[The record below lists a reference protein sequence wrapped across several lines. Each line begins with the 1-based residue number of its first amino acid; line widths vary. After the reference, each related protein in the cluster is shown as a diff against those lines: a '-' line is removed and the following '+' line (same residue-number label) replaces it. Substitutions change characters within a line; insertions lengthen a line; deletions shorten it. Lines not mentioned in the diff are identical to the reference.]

1 MVEIPMVM
9 AGAAA
14 VPHLPPSLEAAYQA
28 EPDLARF
35 CMELKDSLKLA
46 RTATP
51 PGCATPP

>member
-14 VPHLPPSLEAAYQA
+14 VQHLPPSLEAADQA

-35 CMELKDSLKLA
+35 CMELKDSLALA
-46 RTATP
+46 RTAP
-51 PGCATPP
+51 SPGCAAPP

>member
-28 EPDLARF
+28 EPTWPA
-35 CMELKDSLKLA
+35 SVWS
-46 RTATP
+46 
-51 PGCATPP
+51 